1 MFQIFKASFNTKSK
15 AAAQARI
22 EAARNRAKS
31 AAQAAER
38 LRRETDAYWALL
50 AQVEGRKRG

>member
-1 MFQIFKASFNTKSK
+1 MFQIFKAVFGMKSN
-15 AAAQARI
+15 ATQGRI

-31 AAQAAER
+31 AAQGPER
-38 LRRETDAYWALL
+38 LRREKDAYWALL

>member
-1 MFQIFKASFNTKSK
+1 MFQIFKAIFGVKSK
-15 AAAQARI
+15 AAAQGRI

-38 LRRETDAYWALL
+38 LRREKDAYWALL

>member
-1 MFQIFKASFNTKSK
+1 MFQIFKAVFGMKSN
-15 AAAQARI
+15 ATQGRV

-31 AAQAAER
+31 AAQAPER
-38 LRRETDAYWALL
+38 LRREKDAYWALL

>member
-1 MFQIFKASFNTKSK
+1 MFQIFKAIFGVKSK
-15 AAAQARI
+15 AAQGRI
-22 EAARNRAKS
+22 EAARNREKP

-38 LRRETDAYWALL
+38 LRREKDAYWALL

>member
-1 MFQIFKASFNTKSK
+1 MFQIFKAIFGVKSK
-15 AAAQARI
+15 AAQGRI

-38 LRRETDAYWALL
+38 LRREKDAYWALL

>member
-1 MFQIFKASFNTKSK
+1 MFQIFKAIFNTKSK
-15 AAAQARI
+15 AAQGRI

-31 AAQAAER
+31 AAQAPER
-38 LRRETDAYWALL
+38 LRREKDAYWALL